1 MLKKEN
7 KGITLV
13 ALVITIIILLIL
25 ATISIQSL
33 TNTGLFAKAQ
43 EAKEKTQNAAENQ
56 AKTLNEYE
64 DELNKY
70 ISGTTGENTEK
81 LAYKVKVGDY
91 VSYKPDTLSNEALA
105 TLKTNLNTYSGKS
118 DSTINPAIKRDDLN
132 WRVLDVQNGQVRL
145 ISEVPTDSK
154 IELKGY
160 NGYNNAAGLLADRNH
175 FPGIDIVKFGQN
187 ISVIQKRATIEN
199 ISILE
204 VYDKA
209 IDMFRDYYQYEI
221 IEGAERKNVEK
232 IPEAAFREAIANAL
246 IHRAWDI
253 ESQIRVL
260 MFDDRLEV
268 ISPGGLPSGITED
281 EYLSGKIS
289 VLRNRNLANV
299 FYRLGFVEIFG
310 TGITRIKQLY
320 ESALRKPDF
329 EVSENTIRIMLPVFE
344 ENINLTEDE
353 KQVYALLSTT
363 MLKPISEIAPYT
375 PFGKSKTTQLLKEMS
390 QKGVVEVKGKGRGTK
405 YIIKRMN

>member
-160 NGYNNAAGLLADRNH
+160 NGYNNAVKLLDDAC
-175 FPGIDIVKFGQN
+175 
-187 ISVIQKRATIEN
+187 
-199 ISILE
+199 SILYTNSKLANK
-204 VYDKA
+204 VQNLK
-209 IDMFRDYYQYEI
+209 
-221 IEGAERKNVEK
+221 IE
-232 IPEAAFREAIANAL
+232 
-246 IHRAWDI
+246 DI
-253 ESQIRVL
+253 TKYMPTQ
-260 MFDDRLEV
+260 
-268 ISPGGLPSGITED
+268 PTED
-281 EYLSGKIS
+281 TTPYSPTNK
-289 VLRNRNLANV
+289 
-299 FYRLGFVEIFG
+299 YYPEI
-310 TGITRIKQLY
+310 
-320 ESALRKPDF
+320 
-329 EVSENTIRIMLPVFE
+329 
-344 ENINLTEDE
+344 
-353 KQVYALLSTT
+353 
-363 MLKPISEIAPYT
+363 
-375 PFGKSKTTQLLKEMS
+375 LLKEKGQTVNETTGTELNLSQQTEFINQKTKTQGDSWTLKKTIWIQNMNNTDSFKDIKYYKLFINNVSNYSTYWMS
-390 QKGVVEVKGKGRGTK
+390 SRCIDAYSDLAGFNVHIVGNGNINTEPNSLCNSLGSERSCAYAFRPVITLNSNVQAISGDGTTAERA
-405 YIIKRMN
+405 YVIK